1 MSKLKFSRAL
11 SIIFFSVV
19 FLGVFNPNIAE
30 AGNEEKSYGG
40 YIEANKS
47 TELVKK
53 KGYNLQFP
61 IACSIIS
68 LGIIGLGIFNPKS
81 AKARHN
87 EKVTSIV
94 KASKGEKLHRLYGEA
109 NTNSRN

>member
-1 MSKLKFSRAL
+1 MSKLKFSRKW
-11 SIIFFSVV
+11 SIIFFSVI
-19 FLGVFNPNIAE
+19 FLGILNPNIAE
-30 AGNEEKSYGG
+30 AGNEEKSYGS
-40 YIEANKS
+40 YSEANKS

-81 AKARHN
+81 AQARQA
-87 EKVTSIV
+87 EKFTSVV
-94 KASKGEKLHRLYGEA
+94 KASKGEKPRDDY
-109 NTNSRN
+109 RNIEFEG